1 MDTKVAPRNDSAELT
16 RFTRDIPF
24 PAFLISHGYALQE
37 GSRPPSHYE
46 MLHPSGRLLHLGQ
59 RGGTWLYR
67 NPANPEDKGTI
78 INFLQ
83 KEGLTLGDVRIALR
97 SEIESTD
104 LPQRQQQM
112 DIQIEHANRQ
122 AAREELQRFVREIP
136 LPQVM
141 EDQGWVLDRSE
152 SSRNAMK
159 YRSGSEVLIV
169 GQKEGR
175 WVYFNPLDRQDNGTV
190 VNFMVNHVEPNM
202 GKTRALLRSY
212 SDGDRP
218 WSPALPVTSPGIA
231 GEQEKEKTRRA
242 REQWRELPPVSGKA
256 RDYLL
261 SRGLE
266 PHTLEVYGQA
276 IRTETIHGHENI
288 AFAHVR
294 FDDITEAFALSGW
307 ERKGPGRD
315 GKSFSGF
322 AGGKGLAVFAHQDR
336 DKQLPIQAVHICEA
350 SIDALSKAQM
360 DGLPRQDFY
369 VSTGGGWGK
378 ETEKALLALM
388 DRQRPRE
395 VILAL
400 DNDIAGRQKTKE
412 IRELLTGWQGK
423 HGGQMTITE
432 AVPEGKDWNE
442 DLQAPRAL
450 EDPMEQ
456 ACEHAHAAG
465 PDR

>member
-1 MDTKVAPRNDSAELT
+1 MDTKTAPRHDSAELT

-24 PAFLISHGYALQE
+24 PAFLLSHGFAPQE
-37 GSRPPSHYE
+37 GSKPPSHYE
-46 MLHPSGRLLHLGQ
+46 MLHPSGRLLHLNQ

-83 KEGLTLGDVRIALR
+83 KEGLTLGEVRIALR
-97 SEIESTD
+97 PELQSAD

-112 DIQIEHANRQ
+112 DLQIGQANRR
-122 AAREELQRFVREIP
+122 AAREELQRFVRDIP

-159 YRSGSEVLIV
+159 YRCGSEVLIV

-190 VNFMVNHVEPNM
+190 VNFMIHHVEPNL
-202 GKTRALLRSY
+202 GKARALLRSY
-212 SDGDRP
+212 SDGKGL
-218 WSPALPVTSPGIA
+218 WSPAISVASPGIA
-231 GEQEKEKTRRA
+231 GEQEKEKTRQA

-266 PHTLEVYGQA
+266 PHTLEVYGRA
-276 IRTETIHGHENI
+276 MRTETIHGHENI

-294 FDDITEAFALSGW
+294 FDDVTEAFALSGW
-307 ERKGPGRD
+307 ERKGPGRN

-322 AGGKGLAVFAHQDR
+322 AGGKGIAVFAHQER
-336 DKQLPIQAVHICEA
+336 DKQLPIQALHICEA

-360 DGLPRQDFY
+360 DGLPRQHLY
-369 VSTGGGWGK
+369 LSTGGGWGK
-378 ETEKALLALM
+378 ETEKALLALL
-388 DRQRPRE
+388 DRQRPQE

-400 DNDIAGRQKTKE
+400 DNDLAGQQKTKE
-412 IRELLTGWQGK
+412 ITELLTGWQEK
-423 HGGQMTITE
+423 NAGQITITE
-432 AVPEGKDWNE
+432 AVPKGKDWNE
-442 DLQAPRAL
+442 DLQAGRAPQESL
-450 EDPMEQ
+450 EQ
-456 ACEHAHAAG
+456 ACEPTHG
-465 PDR
+465 TSLDR